1 MINRNAICRLSF
13 TLFVA
18 SIFSFSSSSIAQKYL
33 GTRLEILTA
42 SESNSDTKSPVDLFN
57 ETWVRSELDVPN
69 LGNDGDWVWA
79 RLDLD
84 PVVDA
89 GLRVEIAYPTIDSLQ
104 VFMVCDGVVKSKSS
118 AGATIPKSSR
128 EHISGNYPSFYI
140 PVEDCEKL
148 TCYIRAWSGKQLL
161 LPVRVEGSTKLL
173 SDGHARDVFFAIYFG
188 VVISLLL
195 YNLFLYFSVRDDNY
209 LQYVLFIIAVA
220 GTQLVLNG
228 YDRVFDLISSP
239 WLALRITHLFGILSG
254 VFSIFFVRNFLH
266 LKSKAP
272 LYYKIFGWLYA
283 PYIIAS
289 ILLISGYFNTSYDVI
304 NGSALS
310 IVLLFPAS
318 IKVWRGGDI
327 SAAYFLVGWSV
338 FIVAVTVFVLKDF
351 GLIPYNEATL
361 YALPIGSAIE
371 LVVLSLALGSRINQ
385 LKKDR
390 QRAREKELNTSL
402 LNEKI
407 QKEQNVELEKSVTAR
422 TSELTEMNE
431 SLQRTLEDLRAAQ
444 QQLIQS
450 EKLASLGQ
458 LTAGIAHEL
467 NNPINFITS
476 NVQSLKRDFGDL
488 REVIESMTTL
498 HPNSEKIVDE
508 LLVVLDRVKELDI
521 PFTIQEI
528 DELLAGVENGAER
541 TAEIVSGLRIFS
553 RMDGNQESE
562 ANINELLSSTLIILR
577 SNLKDEADVL
587 TEFSENL
594 PNIICQPG
602 KLNQVFMNIITN
614 AAQATTETDLSRSER
629 EVRVRTRLVNDDG
642 KQLIQVDIS
651 DNGAGMT
658 EKTKSQIFNPF
669 YTTKEV
675 GQGTGLGLSIVKGIL
690 DDHNATIEIDSEID
704 KGTTFLLSFPL

>member
-1 MINRNAICRLSF
+1 MIKRNAICRLSF

-33 GTRLEILTA
+33 GTRLEILTS
-42 SESNSDTKSPVDLFN
+42 SESNSNIKSPVDLIN
-57 ETWVRSELDVPN
+57 ENWVRSKLDVPN
-69 LGNDGDWVWA
+69 LGNTGDWVWA

-84 PVVDA
+84 PFVDA
-89 GLRVEIAYPTIDSLQ
+89 GLSVEIAYPTIDSLQ
-104 VFMVCDGVVKSKSS
+104 VFMVCDGVVKSKRS

-128 EHISGNYPSFYI
+128 EQILGNYPSFYI

-195 YNLFLYFSVRDDNY
+195 YNLFLYFSVRDENY

-304 NGSALS
+304 NVSALS

-407 QKEQNVELEKSVTAR
+407 QKEQNIELEKSVTAR

-431 SLQRTLEDLRAAQ
+431 SLQLTLEDLRAAQ

-521 PFTIQEI
+521 PFTIKEI

-587 TEFSENL
+587 TELSENL
-594 PNIICQPG
+594 PNITCQPG

-629 EVRVRTRLVNDDG
+629 EVRVRTRLVTDDG
-642 KQLIQVDIS
+642 KQFIQVDIS

>member
-33 GTRLEILTA
+33 GSRLEILTT
-42 SESNSDTKSPVDLFN
+42 SETNSHIESPIDLIN
-57 ETWVRSELDVPN
+57 ENWVRSELDVPN
-69 LGNDGDWVWA
+69 LGNTGDWVWA

-89 GLRVEIAYPTIDSLQ
+89 GLSVEIAYPTIDSLQ
-104 VFMVCDGVVKSKSS
+104 VFMVCDGIVQSMSS
-118 AGATIPKSSR
+118 AGATISKSSR
-128 EHISGNYPSFYI
+128 ELLLGNYPSFSI
-140 PVEDCEKL
+140 PVEDCKKL

-173 SDGHARDVFFAIYFG
+173 SDGHMRDVFFAIYFG
-188 VVISLLL
+188 VVISLLI
-195 YNLFLYFSVRDDNY
+195 YNLFLYFSVKDDNY
-209 LQYVLFIIAVA
+209 LQYVLFIIAVG

-239 WLALRITHLFGILSG
+239 WLALRITHIFGILSG
-254 VFSIFFVRNFLH
+254 VFSILFVRNFLH

-272 LYYKIFGWLYA
+272 LYHKIFGWLYV
-283 PYIIAS
+283 PYVIAA
-289 ILLISGYFNTSYDVI
+289 ILLISGYYNISYDVI

-310 IVLLFPAS
+310 IVLLIPVS

-327 SAAYFLVGWSV
+327 SAAYFLVGWLV
-338 FIVAVTVFVLKDF
+338 FIIAVTVFVLKDF

-407 QKEQNVELEKSVTAR
+407 QKEQNVKLEKSVTAR

-431 SLQRTLEDLRAAQ
+431 SLQETLEDLRSAQ

-467 NNPINFITS
+467 NNPINFVTS

-488 REVIESMTTL
+488 REVIESITSL
-498 HPNSEKIVDE
+498 HPNSEKVVDE
-508 LLVVLDRVKELDI
+508 LLVVLERMKELDI
-521 PFTIQEI
+521 PFTLKEI

-614 AAQATTETDLSRSER
+614 AAHATMETDLSRSER
-629 EVRVRTRLVNDDG
+629 IVSVRTRLVNDEG
-642 KQLIQVDIS
+642 EQFIQVDIT

-658 EKTKSQIFNPF
+658 EQTKSQIFNPF

-690 DDHNATIEIDSEID
+690 DDHNATIEINSEIG
-704 KGTTFLLSFPL
+704 KGTTFLLSFPI